1 MIYTM
6 NIKAEANN
14 KEKEIARRYG
24 FKQTL
29 QSGAGLQKGDMYD
42 DFFMID
48 VKYTKA
54 ETQCT
59 IKKADIEKMYED
71 AATYNPGKIPALL
84 VSMHDYNVF
93 VISPDD
99 FFEFSRLLEKERTK
113 T

>member
-1 MIYTM
+1 M
-6 NIKAEANN
+6 NIKADANK
-14 KEKEIARRYG
+14 KEKEIAKRYG

-42 DFFMID
+42 EFFMVD

-59 IKKADIEKMYED
+59 IKKNDIEKMYED

-84 VSMHDYNVF
+84 VSMRDYNVF

-99 FFEFSRLLEKERTK
+99 FFYFKELLEKEQYK
-113 T
+113 H